1 MTNLSAEEKVYVF
14 IRQYTADQ
22 GHPPTLR
29 EMSAGV
35 YMAMGTIIRCLDKLE
50 AQGRIARKHGKS
62 RGITL
67 LDD

>member
-1 MTNLSAEEKVYVF
+1 MTNHNAEEKVYIF

-29 EMSAGV
+29 EISAGV
-35 YMAMGTIIRCLDKLE
+35 YMAMGTIIRCLDVLE
-50 AQGRIARKHGKS
+50 VRGRIARKHGKS